1 MDGMKATDA
10 AYGCLHHVFEAR
22 ADLLPEAPA
31 IVSGD
36 LVMSYGDLDAR
47 ANRLARLVRARGVAT
62 GDLVGLLVE
71 RSPDAIVAIL
81 ALLKAG
87 AAYVPLDPSHPA
99 DRLRH
104 ILGEGRIATVVSE
117 GPLRDVSGKL
127 GVRVVEVD
135 DPARPWE
142 SEPPSRIA
150 AVEIGL
156 GEAHLAYVLY
166 TSGSTGKPKGVMAE
180 HRNVVSFV
188 RAFDEV
194 VRLTHH
200 DRVFQG
206 FSLGFDGSVEEMWM
220 AFSNGGAL
228 VVPPRSSRRAVGDEL
243 GALIAAG
250 RATVF
255 STVPTSLSMISG
267 ALPTVRLLIVSGER
281 CPPEVVERWATPR
294 RRMLN
299 VYGPTETTVNA
310 TAAECRPGL
319 PVTIGKPLRGY
330 DLAILGE
337 DHRPVADGEVG
348 ELFISGPGVARG
360 YLGQPELTASQ
371 FVAIPGHDAAGRRAY
386 RTGDRVRMGDD
397 GELLFLGRADN
408 QVKVRGYRIELSEIE
423 AVLSAHPS
431 VRAAVVAVHEHDGTS
446 DLAAYVTAR
455 DPGAGVDRPVLLDH
469 LRTKLPGYMVPA
481 FLEVLDA
488 FPALPSGKVDR
499 QRLPAP
505 GARLARDDRPMRGP
519 RDTLEK
525 DVLRVFSNVL
535 KNDAISIDD
544 DFFRTL
550 GGYSLLAARLV
561 SLLRAECSIEVSLRD
576 VYEHASVEAL
586 AAHLRSRGAGRARN
600 RRNQPKAQRRT
611 LAHSVFEQA
620 PRATRFAC
628 AAAQAATLYAVYGL
642 TIAPY
647 LAWLFPFR
655 AWERGS
661 LSLPA
666 FVSAWLLASAAVWP
680 AMMALSVAVKWLVIG
695 RFKPGAYPLWGTY
708 YLRWWIV
715 RRFQIMAFPGLAAGT
730 PILPLY
736 LRAMG
741 AKVGKG
747 CTIDTSQVGIFDLLS
762 IGDETSI
769 GVETQLLGYR
779 VEDGHLRVGSI
790 DVGRRCFIGIHS
802 ALGIDVRMGDD
813 GRLDDLSLLPDGGFM
828 SRGESRRGSPAAAAD
843 VCVPEPEQAAV
854 ARRRPVLFG
863 LLHAAVLYG
872 IALALLPVIVPG
884 AAVVWTAERR
894 WGTLGTFAA
903 LPFAGLAT
911 MLAFC
916 LWVALLKRLILSR
929 VRPGVYPVESAL
941 YLRKW
946 AVDLLMQA
954 SRTLAKPLYT
964 TIYLP
969 AWLRLLGAKI
979 GRRAEISTV
988 SQLSPELVELGEQSF
1003 FADGSI
1009 IGGRRLHRGLVE
1021 LRRQRVGKRSFVG
1034 NSAILPAG
1042 ASLGDGCLL
1051 GCLSAPPEGA
1061 ETVPD
1066 GSEWLGSPS
1075 FVLPHR
1081 VKVEGFAESVTH
1093 EPTRKLI
1100 AQRLVVDAM
1109 RIALPALLSGAQVAG
1124 FAALADYG
1132 ADRLPLG
1139 LWLLALPAAAVAA
1152 AVAGLVGVILT
1163 KKVLIGTFRPTIKP
1177 LWSMFVWVNEAVN
1190 GAYET
1195 VAAPILTPLLGSPF
1209 CAPWL
1214 RGMGCHIGR
1223 HVYLETTLFS
1233 EFDLVHVGDFAAL
1246 NAGAV
1251 IQNHLFED
1259 RIMKAS
1265 TLVIGDDCC
1274 VGAMAVVLY
1283 DTEMM
1288 SGSSIGPLSLLMK
1301 GETLA
1306 PTTQWLGIPTAL
1318 LEQPPAPPVF
1328 AAPVVGREPSLV
1340 EGWP

>member
-1 MDGMKATDA
+1 MAGMSDTAV
-10 AYGCLHHVFEAR
+10 YGCLHHVFEAR
-22 ADLLPEAPA
+22 AGLLPEAPA
-31 IVSGD
+31 IVSGETTI
-36 LVMSYGDLDAR
+36 SYGDLDAR
-47 ANRLARLVRARGVAT
+47 ANRLARHLRAQGVAT

-87 AAYVPLDPSHPA
+87 AAYVPLDPSHPV

-104 ILGEGRIATVVSE
+104 ILDEGRIASVVGE
-117 GPLRDVSGKL
+117 RPLQEVSKKL
-127 GVRVVEVD
+127 GARVVDVD
-135 DPARPWE
+135 DPGRPWSSQS
-142 SEPPSRIA
+142 SERIA
-150 AVEIGL
+150 AASIGL
-156 GEAHLAYVLY
+156 GETHLAYVLY

-180 HRNVVSFV
+180 HRNVVSFI

-194 VRLTHH
+194 VRLTRH

-220 AFSNGGAL
+220 AFSHGAAL
-228 VVPPRSSRRAVGDEL
+228 VVPPRSTRRVVGDEL
-243 GALIAAG
+243 GGLITAG

-267 ALPTVRLLIVSGER
+267 QLPTVRLLIVSGER
-281 CPPEVVERWATPR
+281 CPPEVVDRWATPR

-330 DLAILGE
+330 ALSILDPGG
-337 DHRPVADGEVG
+337 HPVPAGEVG
-348 ELFISGPGVARG
+348 ELHVAGPGVARG
-360 YLGQPELTASQ
+360 YLAQPELSLSH
-371 FVAIPGHDAAGRRAY
+371 FVTLSGNDGVARRAY

-397 GELLFLGRADN
+397 GELVFLGRADN

-431 VRAAVVAVHEHDGTS
+431 VGAAVVSIHEHDGTS
-446 DLAAYVTAR
+446 DLAAYVTPR
-455 DPGAGVDRPVLLDH
+455 DGGGAVDRGAILGH
-469 LRTKLPGYMVPA
+469 LASKLPVYMVPA

-488 FPALPSGKVDR
+488 FPALASGKVDR
-499 QRLPAP
+499 QRLPTP
-505 GARLARDDRPMRGP
+505 GTRLARDDRAMRAP
-519 RDTLEK
+519 RDGLER
-525 DVLRVFSNVL
+525 DLLRVFSGVL
-535 KNDAISIDD
+535 KNDAVSIDD

-550 GGYSLLAARLV
+550 GGYSLLAAKLV
-561 SLLRAECSIEVSLRD
+561 SQVRAECAIEVSLRD
-576 VYEHASVEAL
+576 VYEHASVESL
-586 AAHLRSRGAGRARN
+586 ATHLRSRGAGLARH
-600 RRNQPKAQRRT
+600 RRNKSKPAPRT
-611 LAHSVFEQA
+611 PASRVFEQV
-620 PRATRFAC
+620 PRATRLAG
-628 AAAQAATLYAVYGL
+628 AAVQAVTLYLVFGL
-642 TIAPY
+642 TVAPY
-647 LAWLFPFR
+647 LAWLLPFR
-655 AWERGS
+655 AWENGT
-661 LSLPA
+661 LSFGRFIA
-666 FVSAWLLASAAVWP
+666 CWLLASAAAWP
-680 AMMALSVAVKWLVIG
+680 ALLALSVAVKWLVIG
-695 RFKPGAYPLWGTY
+695 RYKPGAYPVWGTY

-730 PILPLY
+730 PLLPLY

-747 CTIDTSQVGIFDLLS
+747 CTIDTSQFAVFDLLS
-762 IGDETSI
+762 IGDETSV

-779 VEDGHLRVGSI
+779 VEDGQLLVGSVEI
-790 DVGRRCFIGIHS
+790 GRRCFVGIHS
-802 ALGIDVRMGDD
+802 ALGIHARMGDD
-813 GRLDDLSLLPDGGFM
+813 CRLDDLSLLPDGGFM
-828 SRGESRRGSPAAAAD
+828 PRGESRRGSPAAHAE

-872 IALALLPVIVPG
+872 IAFALLPSVIPG
-884 AAVVWTAERR
+884 AALVWAAERA
-894 WGTLGTFAA
+894 WGTPGTFAA
-903 LPFAGLAT
+903 LPLAGLAT

-916 LWVALLKRLILSR
+916 LWVALLKRLVLFR
-929 VRPGVYPVESAL
+929 ARPGVYPVESAL

-946 AVDLLMQA
+946 TVDLLMQA

-988 SQLSPELVELGEQSF
+988 SQLSPELVDLGEQSF

-1034 NSAILPAG
+1034 NSAILPTG

-1051 GCLSAPPEGA
+1051 GCLSAPPEGMD
-1061 ETVPD
+1061 TVPD

-1081 VKVEGFAESVTH
+1081 VKVEGFDESVTH

-1100 AQRLVVDAM
+1100 AQRLVVDAL
-1109 RIALPALLSGAQVAG
+1109 RIALPTVLSGAQLGG

-1132 ADRLPLG
+1132 ADRLPFG
-1139 LWLLALPAAAVAA
+1139 WWLATLPAAAIAA
-1152 AVAGLVGVILT
+1152 AMAGLVGVIAT
-1163 KKVLIGTFRPTIKP
+1163 KKLLIGTFRPTIKP
-1177 LWSMFVWVNEAVN
+1177 LWSMFVWLNEAVN

-1195 VAAPILTPLLGSPF
+1195 VASPILTPLLGSPF

-1283 DTEMM
+1283 DTEML

-1318 LEQPPAPPVF
+1318 LAQPSAPPVF
-1328 AAPVVGREPSLV
+1328 ATPAVGREASLV

>member
-1 MDGMKATDA
+1 MAGMNDA
-10 AYGCLHHVFEAR
+10 GVYGCLHHVFEAR
-22 ADLLPEAPA
+22 AGLLPEAPA
-31 IVSGD
+31 IVSGETAI
-36 LVMSYGDLDAR
+36 SYGELDER
-47 ANRLARLVRARGVAT
+47 ANRLARYLRSRGVAT

-71 RSPDAIVAIL
+71 RSPDAILAIL

-87 AAYVPLDPSHPA
+87 AVYVPLDPSHPA

-104 ILGEGRIATVVSE
+104 MLDEGRITSVVSE
-117 GPLRDVSGKL
+117 GPLREVSSKL
-127 GVRVVEVD
+127 EVRVVEVD
-135 DPARPWE
+135 DPSRPWSSE
-142 SEPPSRIA
+142 SADRIA
-150 AVEIGL
+150 AEDIGL
-156 GEAHLAYVLY
+156 GEGHLAYVLY

-180 HRNVVSFV
+180 HRNVVSFI
-188 RAFDEV
+188 RAFDDV

-220 AFSNGGAL
+220 AFSNGAAL
-228 VVPPRSSRRAVGDEL
+228 VVPPRSARRVVGDEL
-243 GALIAAG
+243 GGIITAG

-267 ALPTVRLLIVSGER
+267 TLPTVRLLIVSGER
-281 CPPEVVERWATPR
+281 CPPEVVDRWATPR

-319 PVTIGKPLRGY
+319 PVTIGRALRGY
-330 DLAILGE
+330 ELSILDPDG
-337 DHRPVADGEVG
+337 RPVAAGEVG
-348 ELFISGPGVARG
+348 ELYVAGPGVARG
-360 YLGQPELTASQ
+360 YLGQPELSASH
-371 FVAIPGHDAAGRRAY
+371 FVTISGRHGLGQRAY

-397 GELLFLGRADN
+397 GELVFLGRADN

-431 VRAAVVAVHEHDGTS
+431 IGAAVVSVHEHDGTS
-446 DLAAYVTAR
+446 DLAAYVTPR
-455 DPGAGVDRPVLLDH
+455 QAGGVVDRAALLDH
-469 LRTKLPGYMVPA
+469 LASKLPGYMVPA
-481 FLEVLDA
+481 FLEVLA
-488 FPALPSGKVDR
+488 SFPALPSGKVDR
-499 QRLPAP
+499 PRLPAP
-505 GARLARDDRPMRGP
+505 GTRLARDDRAMRAP
-519 RDTLEK
+519 RDGLER
-525 DVLRVFSNVL
+525 DLLRVFSRVL
-535 KNDAISIDD
+535 KNDDVSIDD

-550 GGYSLLAARLV
+550 GGYSLLAAKLV
-561 SLLRAECSIEVSLRD
+561 SQLRAECSFEVSLRD

-586 AAHLRSRGAGRARN
+586 ATHLRSRVAGRARS
-600 RRNQPKAQRRT
+600 RRSKAKPSQRTPASR
-611 LAHSVFEQA
+611 VFEQL
-620 PRATRFAC
+620 PRATRLAG
-628 AAAQAATLYAVYGL
+628 AAVQAVALYAVFGL
-642 TIAPY
+642 TVAPY
-647 LAWLFPFR
+647 LAWILPLR

-661 LSLPA
+661 LSLGG
-666 FVSAWLLASAAVWP
+666 FVACWLLATAAAWP
-680 AMMALSVAVKWLVIG
+680 ALLALSVVVKWLVIG
-695 RFKPGAYPLWGTY
+695 RFKPGAYPLWGSY
-708 YLRWWIV
+708 YVRWWIV
-715 RRFQIMAFPGLAAGT
+715 RRFQIMAFPGFAAGT
-730 PILPLY
+730 PLLPLY

-741 AKVGKG
+741 AKIGKG
-747 CTIDTSQVGIFDLLS
+747 CTIDTSQCAIFDLLA
-762 IGDETSI
+762 IGDETSV

-779 VEDGHLRVGSI
+779 IEDGQLLIGSI
-790 DVGRRCFIGIHS
+790 DIGRRCFIGIHS
-802 ALGIDVRMGDD
+802 AVGLNARMGDD

-828 SRGESRRGSPAAAAD
+828 QRGESRRGSPAAQAE

-854 ARRRPVLFG
+854 ARRRPILFG
-863 LLHAAVLYG
+863 LLHLAALYG
-872 IALALLPVIVPG
+872 TALALLPALAPG
-884 AAVVWTAERR
+884 AALVWAAEGA
-894 WGTLGTFAA
+894 WGSAGTFAA
-903 LPFAGLAT
+903 LPLAGLAT

-916 LWVALLKRLILSR
+916 LWVALLKRVVLFR

-946 AVDLLMQA
+946 TVDLLMQA

-969 AWLRLLGAKI
+969 AWLRLLGAKV

-1034 NSAILPAG
+1034 NSAILPTG
-1042 ASLGDGCLL
+1042 TSLGDGCLL

-1081 VKVEGFAESVTH
+1081 VKVEGFDESVTH

-1100 AQRLVVDAM
+1100 AQRLAVDAM
-1109 RIALPALLSGAQVAG
+1109 RIALPTVLAGAQVAG
-1124 FAALADYG
+1124 FAALADC
-1132 ADRLPLG
+1132 AAERLPFG
-1139 LWLLALPAAAVAA
+1139 GWLAVLPAAAIVAA
-1152 AVAGLVGVILT
+1152 MAGLAGAILT
-1163 KKVLIGTFRPTIKP
+1163 KKVLIGTFRPTIQP
-1177 LWSMFVWVNEAVN
+1177 LWSMFVWLNEAVN

-1195 VAAPILTPLLGSPF
+1195 VAAPILTPLLGTPF

-1265 TLVIGDDCC
+1265 TLVVGDDCC

-1283 DTEMM
+1283 DTEML

-1306 PTTQWLGIPTAL
+1306 PATQWIGIPTAL
-1318 LEQPPAPPVF
+1318 VPQLSAPPVF
-1328 AAPVVGREPSLV
+1328 VSPAIGREASLV